1 VPTPDSERNDMLP
14 EVKKLR
20 EIVRCCQA
28 GVPLDGELRRW
39 LATSL
44 QNFLDHRFLSVH
56 DALGLHAP
64 KGGVPWWLGEGLRER
79 NAALREMAER
89 FYPTASA
96 SRQACLIR
104 AAALHYAARRPGSTT
119 VTIPRCLLTTARRRR
134 NACGGPSSRRRRCRS
149 ASAS

>member
-1 VPTPDSERNDMLP
+1 MLP
-14 EVKKLR
+14 EVKNLR

-28 GVPLDGELRRW
+28 GLPLDGELRRW

-64 KGGVPWWLGEGLRER
+64 KGGVPWWREEGLRER

-89 FYPTASA
+89 FYPTTSP
-96 SRQACLIR
+96 SRQARLIR
-104 AAALHYAARRPGSTT
+104 AAALQYAASAWLHDRNNSEMPARYRATPKE
-119 VTIPRCLLTTARRRR
+119 CLWRAFKSRAPMPIGERQLRSILT
-134 NACGGPSSRRRRCRS
+134 
-149 ASAS
+149 